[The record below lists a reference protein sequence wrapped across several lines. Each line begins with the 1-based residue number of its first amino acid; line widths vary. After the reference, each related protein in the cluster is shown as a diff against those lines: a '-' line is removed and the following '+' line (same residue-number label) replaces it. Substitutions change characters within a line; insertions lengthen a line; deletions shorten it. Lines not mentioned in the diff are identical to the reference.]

1 MTWIIGFVG
10 DLSDTS
16 ELNMDGSKSIRAV
29 CLTKGNELPE
39 ALTNFLQYTKTL
51 GITPRNINSC
61 NELKTFHASAD
72 EAGYTGKDI
81 QDALAKMG
89 GDRLAVFTYA
99 ISSEAEADDEAI
111 IIGTGS

>member
-16 ELNMDGSKSIRAV
+16 ELNMDGSTTMRAV
-29 CLTKGNELPE
+29 CLAKGNELSE
-39 ALTNFLQYTKTL
+39 ALTNLLQYTKAL
-51 GITPRNINSC
+51 GITPTEVSSC
-61 NELKTFHASAD
+61 NELSTFQVSSD
-72 EAGYTGKDI
+72 EAGYTAKDI
-81 QDALAKMG
+81 RDGLAKMD